1 MAFGAQK
8 IFPIDTKPGTAVGIA
23 IPFNAPGV
31 FFSTYTT
38 KDAVRNNLL
47 NFFLTNP
54 PERYLNP
61 TFGSGLRAFIFE
73 QITAGNLDGLKENI
87 QFQLRQYFPNVVI
100 GNLDIISSPDYN
112 TITVS
117 LTYNVIDTAISD
129 EIQIAFN

>member
-8 IFPIDTKPGTAVGIA
+8 IFPIDTKPGTAVGVA

-31 FFSTYTT
+31 FYSTYTT

-73 QITAGNLDGLKENI
+73 QITNGNLDGLKENI
-87 QFQLRQYFPNVVI
+87 QLQLRQYFPNVVV
-100 GNLDIISSPDYN
+100 GSLDIISSPDYN

-117 LTYNVIDTAISD
+117 LTYNVVDTAISD

>member
-8 IFPIDTKPGTAVGIA
+8 IFPIDTKPGTAVGVA

-31 FFSTYTT
+31 FYSTYTT

-73 QITAGNLDGLKENI
+73 QITIGNLDGLKENI
-87 QFQLRQYFPNVVI
+87 QSQLTRFFPNVRV
-100 GNLDIISSPDYN
+100 LDLEVFQDPDYN
-112 TITVS
+112 NITVS
-117 LTYNVIDTAISD
+117 IKYNIVDTAISD